1 MLFIVACVLALAVLI
16 RPTSNISNI
25 REVKGGKE
33 KKKDRCLMQ
42 QRQSVPER
50 EVGGRGEGRYFEVY
64 PDCLARANAP
74 FTEVEWHIS
83 SH

>member
-1 MLFIVACVLALAVLI
+1 MARVLALTVLI

-25 REVKGGKE
+25 REVKGK

-50 EVGGRGEGRYFEVY
+50 EVGEGEGRYFEVY
-64 PDCLARANAP
+64 PGCLARANAL
-74 FTEVEWHIS
+74 FTEVEWLIS